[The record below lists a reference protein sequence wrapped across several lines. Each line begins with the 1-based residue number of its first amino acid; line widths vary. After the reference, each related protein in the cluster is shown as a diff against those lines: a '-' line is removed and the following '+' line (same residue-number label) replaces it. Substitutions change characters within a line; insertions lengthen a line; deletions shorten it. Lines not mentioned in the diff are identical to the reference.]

1 MIEDIEALKGR
12 LAKAEADLRVAH
24 NTIVALMTLIKNAV
38 NSEEEPIEKQL
49 NNSTFLGVPHA

>member
-1 MIEDIEALKGR
+1 MSEDIEVLRER
-12 LAKAEADLRVAH
+12 LAKAEHDLKIAN
-24 NTIVALMTLIKNAV
+24 NTVVALMALIKNAV